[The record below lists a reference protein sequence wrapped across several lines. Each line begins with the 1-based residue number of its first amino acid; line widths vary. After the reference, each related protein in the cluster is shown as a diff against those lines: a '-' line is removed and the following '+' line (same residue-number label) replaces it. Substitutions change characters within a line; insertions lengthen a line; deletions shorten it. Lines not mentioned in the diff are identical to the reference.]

1 MPKSWTDEA
10 IVLRTYNVGETDRF
24 CLLLTEKFGRIAAR
38 ANGVRRLLSRRG
50 SGLLPLHR
58 VSVVCELHSFGC
70 TIVSASCLDAHARSW
85 ENPSAFACAEQGIEL
100 LLKLTE
106 EGPPMPRVY
115 RLTSD
120 FLAACSLPHVHCFP
134 PLFTLKLLSILGL
147 CPSLTHS
154 SADHASLDDGEQV
167 VLSRRFG
174 GLVSLADDPA
184 GIRLSV
190 PLVGILRNCQGISFA
205 DVPVFSDALLAE
217 LTRFVQGLLGSQL
230 GLSLKAPGI
239 RFAMSSAV
247 TPI

>member
-24 CLLLTEKFGRIAAR
+24 CLLLTEKYGRIAAR

-58 VSVVCELHSFGC
+58 VAVVCELHSFGC
-70 TIVSASCLDAHARSW
+70 TAVSASCLDAHTQIW
-85 ENPSAFACAEQGIEL
+85 KNPAAFACAEQGIEL
-100 LLKLTE
+100 ILQLTE
-106 EGPPMPRVY
+106 EGPPMPNVY

-120 FLAACSLPHVHCFP
+120 FLTACSFAQVQSFP
-134 PLFTLKLLSILGL
+134 PIFTLKLLSILGL

-154 SADHASLDDGEQV
+154 SADHRPFSPHEQI

-174 GLVSLADDPA
+174 GLTTLGDDPT
-184 GIRLSV
+184 GIRLSM
-190 PLVGILRNCQGISFA
+190 PLAHVLRHCAELPFVDIPA
-205 DVPVFSDALLAE
+205 FSDIFLDELL
-217 LTRFVQGLLGSQL
+217 RFVQGLLGSQL
-230 GLSLKAPGI
+230 GVSLKVPCV
-239 RFAMSSAV
+239 RRSMSSAV